1 MANGDVLQD
10 EFVGLIIM
18 GFNFNRGTRM
28 GHIFLGLGGGKVRKF
43 WSVGVFKMGRFK
55 VKKVLILLNSD

>member
-1 MANGDVLQD
+1 
-10 EFVGLIIM
+10 M

-28 GHIFLGLGGGKVRKF
+28 GHIFLGLGGGGGKVRKF
-43 WSVGVFKMGRFK
+43 WSEGVFKVGRFK

>member
-1 MANGDVLQD
+1 
-10 EFVGLIIM
+10 
-18 GFNFNRGTRM
+18 M

>member
-1 MANGDVLQD
+1 MLQD
-10 EFVGLIIM
+10 DFAGMTIM

-43 WSVGVFKMGRFK
+43 WSIGIFKMGRFK
-55 VKKVLILLNSD
+55 VKKVLILLKL